1 MTMVCVPGGSFQ
13 MGSEEGPDNE
23 QPVHTVTLDACWLDQ
38 TEVTNAQYAAFL
50 NARGNQSEGGATWLD
65 ISDEDS
71 LIAGTEGNYQP
82 VEGYADHPVIE
93 VSWYGA
99 QAYCQWAGGQL
110 PSEAQWEYA
119 ARGPEALVYP
129 WGNDWREAVANCTE
143 DDCKDGYETTAPVG
157 SFPEGASWVGAQDMA
172 GNVWEWVADWYAEDY
187 YSQAPENN
195 PPGPTEG
202 QHKVLRGGAW
212 NSDTDNVRSADR
224 SRVEPSIT
232 NYYVGFRCLLPQ
244 PLTTRRE
251 R

>member
-13 MGSEEGPDNE
+13 MGSEEGHDDE
-23 QPVHTVTLDACWLDQ
+23 QPVHTVTLDAFWLDQ
-38 TEVTNAQYAAFL
+38 TEVTNAQYQQCVAAGHCE
-50 NARGNQSEGGATWLD
+50 AS
-65 ISDEDS
+65 SH
-71 LIAGTEGNYQP
+71 AGTSMFNGDAYP
-82 VEGYADHPVIE
+82 VEG
-93 VSWYGA
+93 VSWHDA
-99 QAYCQWAGGQL
+99 VDYCSWAGGQL

-129 WGNDWREAVANCTE
+129 WGNDWREAVANCDE

-202 QHKVLRGGAW
+202 QSKALRGGAW
-212 NSDTDNVRSADR
+212 LYDTNYLRSA
-224 SRVEPSIT
+224 SRVRDTPS
-232 NYYVGFRCLLPQ
+232 NAYYDFGFRCLLPQ
-244 PLTTRRE
+244 PQG
-251 R
+251 